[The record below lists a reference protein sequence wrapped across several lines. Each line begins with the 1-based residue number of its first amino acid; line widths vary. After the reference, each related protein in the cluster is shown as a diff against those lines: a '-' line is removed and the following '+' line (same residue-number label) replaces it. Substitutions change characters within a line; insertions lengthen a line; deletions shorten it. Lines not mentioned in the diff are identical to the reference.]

1 MQLLIVNF
9 HYYGNQQYKSG
20 IYPVTPTFFENQL
33 KDIAKEYQ
41 FISQTNLVNYFQKQ
55 EFPEGKYCLIT
66 FDDGLKQQM
75 SAFNWLIENNIP
87 AIFYVPTM
95 PIKEGKVLD
104 VHKLHFIRAN
114 IEDNDLIK
122 LLQKEPSYE
131 YTQIDKEIAINQ
143 YKYDNALAKEIKYQL
158 NFKWTSEAKDS
169 FINNTF
175 NKLFPNESLF
185 SEELYMSESD
195 IQLLANA
202 NMLGSHGHAHIPLA
216 QSNHAKNDI
225 LTSINFL
232 EQLTQKPVLSFS
244 YPYGSKAAVNV
255 STTEHFIDTNVV
267 FALTMW
273 RGINESLDLS
283 QQPYLLKRIDTNDA
297 PAGKNNSLTYSLS

>member
-1 MQLLIVNF
+1 
-9 HYYGNQQYKSG
+9 
-20 IYPVTPTFFENQL
+20 L
-33 KDIAKEYQ
+33 KVIAKEYQ
-41 FISQTNLVNYFQKQ
+41 FISQTNLFNYIQKK

-75 SAFNWLIENNIP
+75 SAFNWLTENNIP

-95 PIKEGKVLD
+95 PIMEGKVLD

-114 IEDNDLIK
+114 IEDNELIN
-122 LLQKEPSYE
+122 LLKKESSYE
-131 YTQIDKEIAINQ
+131 YNLIDKEIATNQ
-143 YKYDNALAKEIKYQL
+143 YKYDNELAREIKYQL
-158 NFKWTSEAKDS
+158 NFKWSSEAKDL

-185 SEELYMSESD
+185 SEELYMRESH
-195 IQLLANA
+195 IHLLANA
-202 NMLGSHGHAHIPLA
+202 NMLGSHGHAHVPLA
-216 QSNHAKNDI
+216 QSNNNKNDI

-232 EQLTQKPVLSFS
+232 EQLTQKPILSFS

-255 STTEHFIDTNVV
+255 STTKHFIDTNVV

-273 RGINESLDLS
+273 RGINENMDLS

>member
-20 IYPVTPTFFENQL
+20 IYPVTPSFFENQL
-33 KDIAKEYQ
+33 KVISKEYQ
-41 FISQTNLVNYFQKQ
+41 FISQTNLVKYIQEQ
-55 EFPEGKYCLIT
+55 EFPVGKYCLIT

-75 SAFNWLIENNIP
+75 SAFNWLTENNIP

-95 PIKEGKVLD
+95 PIMEGKVLD

-114 IEDNDLIK
+114 IEDNELIN
-122 LLQKEPSYE
+122 LLKKEPSYE
-131 YTQIDKEIAINQ
+131 YNLIDKEIATNQ
-143 YKYDNALAKEIKYQL
+143 YKYDNELAREIKHQL
-158 NFKWTSEAKDS
+158 NFKWPSEAKDL

-195 IQLLANA
+195 IQLLANT
-202 NMLGSHGHAHIPLA
+202 NMLGSHGHSHIPLA
-216 QSNHAKNDI
+216 QSNNAKNDI

-232 EQLTQKPVLSFS
+232 EQLTQKPILSFS
-244 YPYGSKAAVNV
+244 YPYGSKAAVNK
-255 STTEHFIDTNVV
+255 STTDFFIDTNIV

-273 RGINESLDLS
+273 RGINENGDLR
-283 QQPYLLKRIDTNDA
+283 QQPFLLKRIDTNDA